1 MEKEWCHVTLI
12 SVTSSLWT
20 RVGNN
25 VIFIGSVAKYIY
37 RHQYLLGNQ
46 FVLIIGLVVVVVGGL
61 WRQRGTME
69 FYVKLM
75 NIFID
80 SNRTNII
87 RGFDLGTSAAFGYFY
102 YASSPLAECY
112 LFFDKRVR
120 FEIIIYLLS
129 TIMKISS
136 GQWTC

>member
-1 MEKEWCHVTLI
+1 MTLI

-25 VIFIGSVAKYIY
+25 VIFIGSVAKYNIY

-61 WRQRGTME
+61 WKQRGTME
-69 FYVKLM
+69 FYVKLI
-75 NIFID
+75 NIFIY
-80 SNRTNII
+80 SNRSNII
-87 RGFDLGTSAAFGYFY
+87 RGFDLGTSAPFGYFYY

-112 LFFDKRVR
+112 LFFDKRDR
-120 FEIIIYLLS
+120 FGINIYLLS
-129 TIMKISS
+129 TIMKSVR
-136 GQWTC
+136 GNGLAN